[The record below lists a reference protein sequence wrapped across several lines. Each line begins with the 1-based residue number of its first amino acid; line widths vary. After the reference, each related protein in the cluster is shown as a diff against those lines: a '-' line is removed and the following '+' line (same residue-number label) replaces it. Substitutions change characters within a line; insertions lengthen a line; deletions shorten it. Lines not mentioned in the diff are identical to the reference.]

1 MKLRGKRL
9 LVVGGAGFIGSAF
22 CRVAADAGY
31 TVTVFDRLRYAAD
44 IKNVE
49 GFAFIRGDIADLE
62 DVDDAVIGVDAVV
75 SFAAGSHVDRAIHG
89 SMDPFIRANVTGVQ
103 NLIHA
108 VRLRGVP
115 YVQISS
121 DEVYGP
127 APVGVFFDETA
138 PLRPGNGYS
147 ATKAAGDLLLL
158 AAVNTHGI
166 EAAITRCVNNYGPRQ
181 HPEKLIPNVVTRAIR
196 DQPICVHGDGLQVR
210 DWLWSFDHARAVLC
224 VLQNGSAGEIYNV
237 SMQQELTVNAVV
249 EFVVDFLGKPR
260 HLIEHVTDRPGQDK
274 RYGISNAKIK
284 ALGWTPEAVTTNLAD
299 TVRWYV
305 DNESWWTN
313 KVPF

>member
-1 MKLRGKRL
+1 M
-9 LVVGGAGFIGSAF
+9 
-22 CRVAADAGY
+22 
-31 TVTVFDRLRYAAD
+31 
-44 IKNVE
+44 
-49 GFAFIRGDIADLE
+49 
-62 DVDDAVIGVDAVV
+62 
-75 SFAAGSHVDRAIHG
+75 
-89 SMDPFIRANVTGVQ
+89 
-103 NLIHA
+103 
-108 VRLRGVP
+108 
-115 YVQISS
+115 
-121 DEVYGP
+121 
-127 APVGVFFDETA
+127 
-138 PLRPGNGYS
+138 
-147 ATKAAGDLLLL
+147 
-158 AAVNTHGI
+158 
-166 EAAITRCVNNYGPRQ
+166 
-181 HPEKLIPNVVTRAIR
+181 TRAIR